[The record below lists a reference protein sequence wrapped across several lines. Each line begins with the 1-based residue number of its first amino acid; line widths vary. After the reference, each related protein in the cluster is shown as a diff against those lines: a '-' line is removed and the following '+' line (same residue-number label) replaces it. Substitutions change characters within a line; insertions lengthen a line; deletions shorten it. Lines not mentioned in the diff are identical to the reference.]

1 MNFFFKISAFICCI
15 VLCLEFILKLN
26 GHQPGAHGVES
37 VSQGIMFDSIPN
49 FYTTDSFGIYKVNYD
64 MSKELFASYDFCNR
78 KIASNFDFDNLEN
91 IMHSSRCLQVDLN
104 LLEDACQVCVN
115 ANEEY
120 PFRYYLLES
129 AKKGKAQYLKNY
141 IEHPINEDGFRGI
154 SFQTNY
160 DSLDK
165 IKVLLI
171 GDSYVWGLSSE
182 PVFNSYSDILL
193 SKDYIVFNAGIPGT
207 DPAQYAAIAK
217 KYIPILKPDIVIVN
231 FYVAND
237 FMFYPR
243 EAEVSEPLEYFT
255 TSGFIVSSP
264 AGDFLE
270 LDDLEKY
277 YESLLQIPND
287 DESWFNTFCAKTRV
301 GSSVLWPL
309 FLSFDFCKHD
319 ALKAH
324 HQDLDMLLVE
334 RAEIS
339 KIYTD
344 DIALLARQYQ
354 VPLSFVVIPEVPF
367 VLFDKT
373 IFKNKG
379 KNKEALD
386 LVFGE
391 NGYDFPEIFC
401 KKDNAQSG
409 HFNNQGS
416 VKFANYLDELIKK
429 KLQNP

>member
-1 MNFFFKISAFICCI
+1 
-15 VLCLEFILKLN
+15 
-26 GHQPGAHGVES
+26 
-37 VSQGIMFDSIPN
+37 
-49 FYTTDSFGIYKVNYD
+49 
-64 MSKELFASYDFCNR
+64 
-78 KIASNFDFDNLEN
+78 
-91 IMHSSRCLQVDLN
+91 
-104 LLEDACQVCVN
+104 
-115 ANEEY
+115 
-120 PFRYYLLES
+120 
-129 AKKGKAQYLKNY
+129 
-141 IEHPINEDGFRGI
+141 
-154 SFQTNY
+154 
-160 DSLDK
+160 
-165 IKVLLI
+165 
-171 GDSYVWGLSSE
+171 VWGLSSE